1 MNERII
7 CQKCIYYYVTW
18 QDGNSHGCKA
28 YGFKSKIIPST
39 VVKNTSRRDCVFYQ
53 KKINTK

>member
-7 CQKCIYYYVTW
+7 CQKCQYYYVTW
-18 QDGNSHGCKA
+18 ENNQPHGCKA

-39 VVKNTSRRDCVFYQ
+39 IVKSSSGVECSFYKPKQ
-53 KKINTK
+53 R